1 MSPKQTSAMS
11 SAIPAYGFNATS
23 LYVPKGIEPPSE
35 TCYVGCPLIRSIADP
50 TQYFALLT
58 DKAVPYG
65 GNKTYRLH
73 HNHDG
78 YFLQVYQQESNI
90 SKWENLK
97 GLDEYDDHTLV
108 IISLDMDG
116 NLGIVKE
123 KL

>member
-1 MSPKQTSAMS
+1 MS
-11 SAIPAYGFNATS
+11 SSIPENGFKATY

-35 TCYVGCPLIRSIADP
+35 TCCVRCPLIRSIADL
-50 TQYFALLT
+50 TQYFAVLT

-65 GNKTYRLH
+65 GNKTYHLH

-78 YFLQVYQQESNI
+78 YFLRVYQQESNT

-123 KL
+123 EL